1 MRELKLLRIKSIIK
15 SAGFGGSKPIIVT
28 ADNDKTY
35 VLKTREDGTNPK
47 DLGIFNE
54 LLGYQLH
61 DFLGFNI
68 SPQDICYFYID
79 DDFLEMANNAFQERI
94 IEQESYLYIKDSKG
108 VNLGIEYIENA
119 MEIIDYESLSN
130 VFKKST
136 MQLDNYIM
144 NYDRVKDHNPN
155 ILQDKYDKRKFYA
168 IDYGNALADGILYQ
182 RIQETEL
189 DIFEA
194 GKYSSCNA
202 LLSSKRYMFRDEK
215 SLMRHKQ
222 IKDDLATITDFLN
235 AIIDEMPRN
244 WEILVYRVQ
253 LVDVI
258 ALRLLEKKIFAT
270 NEDLVKCESLY

>member
-28 ADNDKTY
+28 GENDKTY

-61 DFLGFNI
+61 DFLDFNI

-79 DDFLEMANNAFQERI
+79 DDFIEMAENAFKQNI
-94 IEQESYLYIKDSKG
+94 IEEESYSYIKESKG
-108 VNLGIEYIENA
+108 INIGIEYIENA
-119 MEIIDYESLSN
+119 MEIIDYKNLTK
-130 VFKKST
+130 VFKQTT

-144 NYDRVKDHNPN
+144 NYDRVKDSNPN
-155 ILQDKYDKRKFYA
+155 ILQDKSDKRKFYA

-202 LLSSKRYMFRDEK
+202 LLSSRRYMFRDET
-215 SLMRHKQ
+215 SLMNYKEL
-222 IKDDLATITDFLN
+222 KDDLDTISNFLSG
-235 AIIDEMPRN
+235 IIEEMPQD
-244 WEILVYRVQ
+244 WEVLVYKVQ
-253 LVDVI
+253 LVEVI

-270 NEDLVKCESLY
+270 NQNLVKCESLY

>member
-1 MRELKLLRIKSIIK
+1 MRELKLLRIVSIIK
-15 SAGFGGSKPIIVT
+15 PAGFGGSKPIIVT
-28 ADNDKTY
+28 ANDDKTY

-61 DFLGFNI
+61 DFLDFNI
-68 SPQDICYFYID
+68 SPQSICYFFIN
-79 DDFLEMANNAFQERI
+79 DDFIEMADNALKQGI
-94 IEQESYLYIKDSKG
+94 IEEESYLYIKDSKG
-108 VNLGIEYIENA
+108 VNIGIEYIENA

-130 VFKKST
+130 VFKKTT

-144 NYDRVKDHNPN
+144 NYDRVKDSNPN

-168 IDYGNALADGILYQ
+168 IDYGNALADGFLY
-182 RIQETEL
+182 RKIQETEL
-189 DIFEA
+189 DMFDA

-202 LLSSKRYMFRDEK
+202 LLSSKRYMFRNET
-215 SLMRHKQ
+215 SLMSYKQ
-222 IKDDLATITDFLN
+222 LKGDLATITDFLN
-235 AIIDEMPRN
+235 DIINKMPPE
-244 WEILVYRVQ
+244 WEILVYRKQ
-253 LVDVI
+253 LIEVI

>member
-1 MRELKLLRIKSIIK
+1 MRELKLLRIVSIIK
-15 SAGFGGSKPIIVT
+15 PAGFGGSKPIIVT
-28 ADNDKTY
+28 ANDDKTY

-61 DFLGFNI
+61 DFLDFNI
-68 SPQDICYFYID
+68 SPQSICYFFIN
-79 DDFLEMANNAFQERI
+79 DDFIEMADDAFQEGI

-119 MEIIDYESLSN
+119 MEIIDYKSLSN
-130 VFKKST
+130 VFKKTT

-144 NYDRVKDHNPN
+144 NYDRVKDSNPN

-182 RIQETEL
+182 KIQETAL
-189 DIFEA
+189 DMFEA

-202 LLSSKRYMFRDEK
+202 LLSSKRYMFRDET

-222 IKDDLATITDFLN
+222 LKDDLATITDFLN
-235 AIIDEMPRN
+235 AIIDEMPSD

-253 LVDVI
+253 LVEVI